1 VAIRDI
7 KGKGKGLVATRF
19 LKEGEVVLQ
28 ELPLLVGHLTSST
41 AWTGGPQATSL
52 LVKKLVQTFNNLVPE
67 QQALVL
73 SLHAPEHSE
82 SRVNHPELGEKEK
95 RLLRIFASNNIEID
109 QERCGLYEVASR
121 INHSCSPNAYWEARS
136 KDTKLTVRTC
146 QAVALGEE
154 AVVDYYIFDNF
165 PTREERLTKIN
176 KERLFACRCSLCSL
190 PEDEVKK
197 DDAKRTRL
205 RKMQS
210 RTEEILTMSP
220 DRRRK
225 AVLEMGGES
234 LAVVH
239 EMGGLAQLSARNY
252 LADRR

>member
-1 VAIRDI
+1 MNIRPVAIRDI
-7 KGKGKGLVATRF
+7 KGKGKGLVATRS
-19 LKEGEVVLQ
+19 LKQGEVVLQ

-41 AWTGGPQATSL
+41 AWTGGPQTTSL
-52 LVKKLVQTFNNLVPE
+52 LVKKLVQTFNNLLPE

-82 SRVNHPELGEKEK
+82 SRVNHPELEEKEK

-146 QAVALGEE
+146 QAVAVGEE
-154 AVVDYYIFDNF
+154 VVVDYYIFDNF

-176 KERLFACRCSLCSL
+176 NERLFMCRYTMPSERLCIKVIVCYADFSLCWQ
-190 PEDEVKK
+190 V
-197 DDAKRTRL
+197 
-205 RKMQS
+205 
-210 RTEEILTMSP
+210 
-220 DRRRK
+220 
-225 AVLEMGGES
+225 
-234 LAVVH
+234 
-239 EMGGLAQLSARNY
+239 
-252 LADRR
+252 